1 MATKAFN
8 TGKFAEKVTALAT
21 YDGTLI
27 TDLYINPENKT
38 KINRGAAFIIKN
50 YFDNYVD
57 MQARQNGKAFHHVYE
72 FNRTGERSARLFKGN
87 IASTIDGAIISYTFS
102 PAKYPNN
109 QGHPFPNKAE
119 VMEKGEPIVIQ
130 PKRGKYLKYRLE
142 DGRFVTTT
150 KSFVQSPGGTEVKG
164 SFEST
169 FNKVVATQGSQILAK
184 FGFFRKIE
192 RGVQE
197 RRRLVVPRINSGIVT
212 NMLSIAKRDATLIA
226 EGVTANY
233 V

>member
-1 MATKAFN
+1 
-8 TGKFAEKVTALAT
+8 
-21 YDGTLI
+21 
-27 TDLYINPENKT
+27 
-38 KINRGAAFIIKN
+38 
-50 YFDNYVD
+50 
-57 MQARQNGKAFHHVYE
+57 
-72 FNRTGERSARLFKGN
+72 
-87 IASTIDGAIISYTFS
+87 
-102 PAKYPNN
+102 
-109 QGHPFPNKAE
+109 
-119 VMEKGEPIVIQ
+119 
-130 PKRGKYLKYRLE
+130 
-142 DGRFVTTT
+142 
-150 KSFVQSPGGTEVKG
+150 VQSPGGTEVKG

-169 FNKVVATQGSQILAK
+169 FNRVVATQGSQILAK